1 MRTIAETTVEDYFK
15 ALKES
20 DQKLEFHN
28 GEIVAMAGAQPPHV
42 ILQSNFVGFLF
53 QCLRAKGCSI
63 LGSDLLVK
71 AGTCN
76 NYYFPDLVIV
86 CQKKEFEK
94 SPNGLEALLNPEIII
109 EILSPGTDVFDRTH
123 KLDCYKTIPSFHT
136 YILVSSTKKQVE
148 IQTRLSDAEW
158 LSHTYLEKDETIS
171 INGCEI
177 SFKEMYSE
185 VEFE

>member
-1 MRTIAETTVEDYFK
+1 MKSMGETTVENYFK

-42 ILQSNFVGFLF
+42 FIHSNFFIVLGN
-53 QCLRAKGCSI
+53 CLKAKGCSI

-76 NYYFPDLVIV
+76 TYCFPDLVIV

-136 YILVSSTKKQVE
+136 YVLVSSTKKQVE
-148 IQTRLSDAEW
+148 ILTRLSEAEW

-171 INGCEI
+171 INGCGI
-177 SFKEMYSE
+177 SFEEMYSE